1 MLGTDVIAPGL
12 EKLQANHPS
21 VGEVRGLGVFWALD
35 LVTDRATRATARA
48 VQRGGC
54 RRQADGRSRRG
65 VQAAWPV
72 AVHPLQPA
80 ARRAAVHRHG
90 RRSHEGLA
98 ILDEALDRRRLV
110 LHRLTRRRCGESRVA
125 PVPFSMQFWP
135 RSSGSTTA
143 FVSRLEIERQRGRR
157 EAARTLPPG
166 PIIVIS
172 NHTSYADGV
181 LLALACRRMGR
192 SLRLLAT
199 SGVFGA
205 PVLGTVARKLGFIK
219 VKRGAADAATSL
231 DERTGAWPHGEAV
244 GIFPEGRLTRDP
256 MMWPERA
263 KTGSVRLGAANRR
276 ADRAG
281 GDGWRASSRRPAPA
295 ACRRWC
301 STWFAGRRST
311 PASANRSTCAS

>member
-1 MLGTDVIAPGL
+1 MWRRPGRT
-12 EKLQANHPS
+12 
-21 VGEVRGLGVFWALD
+21 G
-35 LVTDRATRATARA
+35 
-48 VQRGGC
+48 
-54 RRQADGRSRRG
+54 
-65 VQAAWPV
+65 
-72 AVHPLQPA
+72 
-80 ARRAAVHRHG
+80 
-90 RRSHEGLA
+90 A
-98 ILDEALDRRRLV
+98 ILYAVLATLV
-110 LHRLTRRRCGESRVA
+110 GA
-125 PVPFSMQFWP
+125 
-135 RSSGSTTA
+135 TTA

-205 PVLGTVARKLGFIK
+205 PLLGSVARKLGFIK

-231 DERTGAWPHGEAV
+231 DEAAQALAEGEAV

-263 KTGSVRLGAANRR
+263 KTGSVRLALRTGAPIVPVAMVGAHRVVGRR
-276 ADRAG
+276 RLV
-281 GDGWRASSRRPAPA
+281 STLILNLVRRPKVDTRVGEPIDVRVLMNIGPTTDPTNDEVRLAADEVMGRLVAVVAQLRGEPAPNPHGVERA
-295 ACRRWC
+295 
-301 STWFAGRRST
+301 
-311 PASANRSTCAS
+311 PD